1 MVWAKLDDAI
11 LDNAKIAQV
20 GVFGF
25 AMHVAA
31 ITWCCRNLTDGFI
44 PSSRIHCLLNLGN
57 ASGEVTAKLRSNCTA
72 ASADVD
78 RLCDAWMD
86 CGEIDATCI
95 ANDMIAA
102 GLWEAANGGYMIH
115 DFLVYNPSRKQVL
128 EERERGRERAKA
140 SIAKRKASPE
150 AAPKLR
156 RNFTRT
162 SDGPVP
168 VPVPVNTNPP
178 IGSPPSAEPRVR
190 RGSRLPVDWVPSP
203 DTLAALS
210 AEGCTNAKEAL
221 PAFRDYWFAVP
232 GQRGV
237 KLDWEGTY
245 RNWVRRDSMT
255 TRGDRSS
262 KVQRGLAA
270 HTALSIAK
278 NDLMAELDAKAAQE
292 GGYDASF

>member
-1 MVWAKLDDAI
+1 MVWAKIDDAI

-31 ITWCCRNLTDGFI
+31 ITWCCRNLTDGFL
-44 PSSRIHCLLNLGN
+44 PYGRVPCLLNFGDT
-57 ASGEVTAKLRSNCTA
+57 SGEVITKLQRNFNA
-72 ASADVD
+72 VPASIDK
-78 RLCDAWMD
+78 LSDAWAE
-86 CGEIDATCI
+86 CGDIDPYTVAEELV
-95 ANDMIAA
+95 AA
-102 GLWEAANGGYMIH
+102 GLWKETQGGFDLN
-115 DFLVYNPSRKQVL
+115 DFLVYNPTKKQVL
-128 EERERGRERAKA
+128 ADRERGRQRAKA
-140 SIAKRKASPE
+140 SGDRRKASPE
-150 AAPKLR
+150 ASAKLQHS
-156 RNFTRT
+156 FA
-162 SDGPVP
+162 SSSPGPVP
-168 VPVPVNTNPP
+168 VPVPTNTNPP

-210 AEGCTNAKEAL
+210 AEGCMNAKEAL

-245 RNWVRRDSMT
+245 RNWVRRDSQT

-278 NDLMAELDAKAAQE
+278 NDLMAELDAKDAQE
-292 GGYDASF
+292 GSYDASF